1 MCDGRRQARWFCF
14 CFLWRFPR
22 RRIAVFPMRFVR
34 SMGKPFTRNA
44 GQSFL
49 AMYQAGEEADYW
61 FEAGADT
68 AFVQRMD
75 RRIQQIEAQVGET
88 EPIDVYVLR
97 DATMVADRL
106 AEPIF
111 QENALI
117 LTASLEETCLPAL
130 ANKNV
135 GWGKASPIWW
145 NMARRRKK
153 LWRGNI
159 PMPATWPRWAWMICV
174 FFPRCARKR

>member
-1 MCDGRRQARWFCF
+1 MCGGRLRQARWLVLFVLLVAFPAQADRGFSHAFCSLNGQTF
-14 CFLWRFPR
+14 YAER
-22 RRIAVFPMRFVR
+22 R
-34 SMGKPFTRNA
+34 TT
-44 GQSFL
+44 Q
-49 AMYQAGEEADYW
+49 EATYW
-61 FEAGADT
+61 FEAMGDM

-130 ANKNV
+130 RRTPACEKKRTL
-135 GWGKASPIWW
+135 GGGRRRLIWW

-153 LWRGNI
+153 LWREEI
-159 PMPATWPRWAWMICV
+159 
-174 FFPRCARKR
+174 FRCRQHGRVGHG